1 MQKETCP
8 RGSSKNKI
16 LSSSIPSCP
25 ASGHSPLQPL
35 GTPINGIWQVH
46 ASFSLPSFR
55 VVSRRQES
63 WARTPVTG
71 AEARNSIGLYD
82 AKVTISMV
90 ICFSSFTSAFQH
102 VKFAHI
108 LQSLL
113 QITST
118 HQVGFY
124 PFFFFF
130 SPVLLK
136 GAVQYYLYPA
146 NDYYGQE
153 AWKKVCTVRF
163 PNHFKQSL
171 MRSFWLSISFLST
184 LFSPSRL
191 EITVM
196 ESYWKT
202 HYVSSRLPGKSD
214 STLFLVSLLMLMI
227 FIPS

>member
-130 SPVLLK
+130 S
-136 GAVQYYLYPA
+136 QYYLKVQYSTISTQPTTTMVKRL
-146 NDYYGQE
+146 G
-153 AWKKVCTVRF
+153 KK
-163 PNHFKQSL
+163 SA
-171 MRSFWLSISFLST
+171 LSGFLTTSSNRLWG
-184 LFSPSRL
+184 LF
-191 EITVM
+191 
-196 ESYWKT
+196 
-202 HYVSSRLPGKSD
+202 D
-214 STLFLVSLLMLMI
+214 
-227 FIPS
+227 